1 MAVYRVPQDV
11 EAEDKLLG
19 PFSFKQ
25 FVFLIIA
32 VGFFGIAWALGVAL
46 LPLAII
52 PLPFGVFFTVLALPL
67 RKEQPMEIYI
77 AAVISFFLKP
87 RVRLWEPD
95 GVETLIEVVAPKTK
109 EEKKTQNT

>member
-32 VGFFGIAWALGVAL
+32 VGFFGIAWALGV
-46 LPLAII
+46 
-52 PLPFGVFFTVLALPL
+52 FH
-67 RKEQPMEIYI
+67 R
-77 AAVISFFLKP
+77 IS
-87 RVRLWEPD
+87 
-95 GVETLIEVVAPKTK
+95 VAT
-109 EEKKTQNT
+109 T